1 MNSRPSKRIWLNV
14 RISKR
19 LENWTFAASRVK
31 LHGVDSP
38 YDQIRFTPIRS
49 PEVLG
54 RLVRMARKSRGL
66 TQEQL
71 AARVGRRRQAIIA
84 QEAGVSTAALRC
96 LFDSLAV
103 LGYEMSIAPRGTTR
117 GAGPLA

>member
-1 MNSRPSKRIWLNV
+1 M
-14 RISKR
+14 
-19 LENWTFAASRVK
+19 
-31 LHGVDSP
+31 DSY

-49 PEVLG
+49 PEAFG

-71 AARVGRRRQAIIA
+71 ATRVGRRRQAIIA
-84 QEAGVSTAALRC
+84 QEAGPPTAALRC

-103 LGYEMSIAPRGTTR
+103 LGYEMNIAPRGIIRDTEH
-117 GAGPLA
+117 LI